1 MTITFKTTPNTSKFR
16 ENMSLKRV
24 LYLKYSRTYLSASL
38 FLFVTG
44 IVVGYMLEL
53 YSTAFVI
60 LSISML
66 LFIYA
71 TYTACVEENI
81 SRLNVTVFLIVTIIS
96 MMLALTIDVVW
107 KFQDPLIGLVPSW
120 IVWMA
125 DFPFMITRCSRLY
138 NMYIKQKR
146 KIKML

>member
-16 ENMSLKRV
+16 ENMSLKGV
-24 LYLKYSRTYLSASL
+24 FYLKYSRTYLLVSL

-53 YSTAFVI
+53 YSTAFVM

-96 MMLALTIDVVW
+96 MMLALMIDVVENPRFNN
-107 KFQDPLIGLVPSW
+107 KVSAILDRVDGRFPLH
-120 IVWMA
+120 
-125 DFPFMITRCSRLY
+125 D
-138 NMYIKQKR
+138 N
-146 KIKML
+146 KMLKTIQHV